1 MATSPKITTL
11 HPQGKK
17 GVNILQRRYDT
28 IKDFLLKTIE
38 AHGVISYEELNALA
52 VKDLTDSFDGSVRW
66 YVVTVKLDLEA
77 RGIIERIPKTSPHEL
92 RMCKKGE

>member
-28 IKDFLLKTIE
+28 IKNFLLKTIE
-38 AHGVISYEELNALA
+38 AHGTISYEELNALA
-52 VKDLTDSFDGSVRW
+52 IRDLTNDFDGSVRW

-77 RGIIERIPKTSPHEL
+77 RKIIERIPKISPHEL
-92 RMCKKGE
+92 RMCKERQ